1 MAKAKPTGR
10 YLHYDPERTDY
21 AVSDLELEKLGQG
34 ERSIWKDVFLVTF
47 ALAVP
52 TIINAIVA
60 IADQDQFKLTISIF
74 LNTVIGIISLFSCVI
89 AFLAWQKQR
98 QESSSVVETIKNKPR
113 FEIPPGILSKDP
125 DPPSGA
131 QSS

>member
-1 MAKAKPTGR
+1 MAKSKPTGR
-10 YLHYDPERTDY
+10 YLHYEPERTDY

-34 ERSIWKDVFLVTF
+34 ERSIWKDVFLVTL

-52 TIINAIVA
+52 TLTNAIVA
-60 IADQDQFKLTISIF
+60 MGDQDQFKITLSIF
-74 LNTVIGIISLFSCVI
+74 LNTVIGIISLFICVI
-89 AFLAWQKQR
+89 AFLAWRQQR
-98 QESSSVVETIKNKPR
+98 REFSSVVEAIKKKPR
-113 FEIPPGILSKDP
+113 FEISPGILAKEP